1 MFIRFKFVV
10 IMDGFQDSLTIIQ
23 VRILFE
29 EDTSSEEK
37 KHEENVR
44 EQVLEKN
51 KDFFLVVE
59 DYSTP
64 NDDDN

>member
-37 KHEENVR
+37 EHEENVR